1 MRKLDQAP
9 ERGRPGIEG
18 CRPGIDLR
26 DVTETACQRLQQL
39 FLLLRRTDKDAR
51 LVHAF
56 PVEVV
61 SDYNG
66 IKPEAWSLA

>member
-1 MRKLDQAP
+1 M
-9 ERGRPGIEG
+9 
-18 CRPGIDLR
+18 R

-66 IKPEAWSLA
+66 IKPEAWS